1 MILCKYKYRVPGR
14 KNYQECIRQK
24 YWVNNWKP
32 NVWWKI
38 GPQRSKSFT
47 HTQLK
52 EYYYVQ
58 FSKNKFDN
66 LDEKDKNSRKK
77 KLSKTDKYR
86 KPECFSAY

>member
-1 MILCKYKYRVPGR
+1 M
-14 KNYQECIRQK
+14 
-24 YWVNNWKP
+24 
-32 NVWWKI
+32 
-38 GPQRSKSFT
+38 

-77 KLSKTDKYR
+77 KT
-86 KPECFSAY
+86 F